1 MMSEDRLLPEL
12 LVLFE
17 HSEVGVVAL
26 GGDLAG
32 IHGLLDGAARLV
44 GVGAGGETAVV
55 GEFEHLREV
64 EGNLF
69 FSRWTRPKPL
79 RPGESMMKP
88 PELNGYISYNDVV
101 WRPWRWANE
110 MLPTFGFRDG
120 SKALMMEDF
129 PTPDSPE
136 KRQM

>member
-1 MMSEDRLLPEL
+1 MMSEARLLPEL

-55 GEFEHLREV
+55 GEFEHLGEV

-69 FSRWTRPKPL
+69 FFKMDKAEASKT
-79 RPGESMMKP
+79 G
-88 PELNGYISYNDVV
+88 GINDE
-101 WRPWRWANE
+101 ASG
-110 MLPTFGFRDG
+110 T
-120 SKALMMEDF
+120 
-129 PTPDSPE
+129 
-136 KRQM
+136 